1 MLFERLKGMGSRR
14 VDEVCGPEGLLPHDI
29 AQDADETF
37 PTTTTPTPNIVLTAI
52 ELRPEPAEMPV
63 KAAEAEIEANELA
76 ISALQVRQYKLWLRK
91 KGKKPGE

>member
-1 MLFERLKGMGSRR
+1 MGSRR

-37 PTTTTPTPNIVLTAI
+37 PTTTPTTTTPTPNIVLTAI

-63 KAAEAEIEANELA
+63 KAAEAEIKANELA

-91 KGKKPGE
+91 NGKKPGE